1 MSGLKIE
8 KTTTAPYNRLGISWH
23 ERISRAVFTVLL
35 VFFSGTVRAQ
45 EVLPFPAPSMGGK
58 VGPTMQESVHKWRE
72 QPRHLPEH
80 APNILIVMLDDA
92 GFGQAGTF
100 GGEIETPTLSRLA
113 SEGISYNAFHTT
125 AMCSPTRAALM
136 TGRNH
141 NRVGF
146 GQIAELA
153 NDWDGYTG
161 IIPKSS
167 ATIAEVLRY
176 YGYATAAFGKDH
188 NTPVDQIANGPY
200 DRAPTGRGFDYFY
213 GFIAG
218 ETSQWEPTL
227 WENTVPISPPHVAN
241 YEDFHLTEAMAD
253 KAITWIRRHRAL
265 NPDRPFLMWWTPG
278 AVHGPH
284 HVAKE
289 WADKYKGKFSDGWD
303 AYQKRVF
310 ERQKAMGWIP
320 ADTKL
325 APRPEGI
332 PAWEDIPQNER
343 AFQERLMEVYA
354 GFLEH
359 TDVQVGRLIDELEA
373 QGIRDNTLVIYILSD
388 NGASAEGMQGSVAEL
403 NAQNGIPS
411 TVAEHIAV
419 VEGLGGLD
427 VIGGPRTDNM
437 YHSAWAWA
445 GDSPFRYTK
454 LIAADWGGTR
464 TPMVISWPARIK
476 PDKTPRPQFHHVNDV
491 VPTIYEVLGI
501 QPPKVVD
508 GFEQD
513 PIDGVSFAYTFDSAT
528 TPEQKK
534 TQYFDIMGSR
544 GIYHEGWMA
553 STFGPRKPWVAEVPD
568 ISKWDPMQ
576 DRWELFDTREDFS
589 LMHDLAAEDP
599 QKLEE
604 LKALFMQVAEE
615 NKVLPIGGGLFS
627 PLNPHE
633 IKRSTNTE
641 WTLFEGMTRIPESQ
655 APNVRNGNIRAEIEA
670 EVPAKVNGV
679 IFAMGGY
686 AGGVSLYAY
695 EGDLYYE
702 YSALLLKR
710 DKIKVGALP
719 AGTVKIAYEMRT
731 PLERAAPAELKFWIN
746 GQEAA
751 TGTVQRTVPGTFTA
765 SETFDVGIDTS
776 SPVAND
782 YFDKAPFAFEGK
794 LKRLH
799 FANLQAE
806 RPAFKRSPDDD

>member
-1 MSGLKIE
+1 LTSPHGL
-8 KTTTAPYNRLGISWH
+8 
-23 ERISRAVFTVLL
+23 RIGAILVLML
-35 VFFSGTVRAQ
+35 SAGVLAAQ
-45 EVLPFPAPSMGGK
+45 DVLPFPTPPMGGK

-72 QPRHLPEH
+72 QARHLPAG

-92 GFGQAGTF
+92 GFGQPSTF
-100 GGEIETPTLSRLA
+100 GGEIATPTLSRLA
-113 SEGISYNAFHTT
+113 NEGISYNAFHSV

-167 ATIAEVLRY
+167 ATIAEVLGH
-176 YGYATAAFGKDH
+176 YGYASAAFGKDH
-188 NTPVDQIANGPY
+188 NTPVDQLANGPY
-200 DRAPTGRGFDYFY
+200 DRMPTGRGFDYFY

-227 WENTVPISPPHVAN
+227 WENTTRVDPPHAKN
-241 YEDFHLTEAMAD
+241 YEDYHLTEDMAD
-253 KAITWIRRHRAL
+253 KAVAWMRRHLAM

-284 HVAKE
+284 HVAAK

-303 AYQKRVF
+303 AYQERVF

-320 ADTKL
+320 ANTIRP
-325 APRPEGI
+325 PRPEGM
-332 PAWEDIPQNER
+332 PAWKDLPAKER

-373 QGIRDNTLVIYILSD
+373 RGIRDNTMVIYIFSD
-388 NGASAEGMQGSVAEL
+388 NGASAEGMNGTVAEL

-411 TVAEHIAV
+411 TVAEHMAV
-419 VEGLGGLD
+419 AEQLGGLEA
-427 VIGGPRTDNM
+427 IGGPKMDNM

-454 LIAADWGGTR
+454 LIAADFGGTR
-464 TPMVISWPARIK
+464 TPMVISWPKRIK
-476 PDKTPRPQFHHVNDV
+476 PDKTPRSQFHHVNDV
-491 VPTIYEVLGI
+491 VPTIYEILEI
-501 QPPKVVD
+501 QAPKVVD
-508 GFEQD
+508 GHQQD
-513 PIDGVSFAYTFDSAT
+513 PIDGTSFVYTFDSAT
-528 TPEQKK
+528 APEQKK

-544 GIYHEGWMA
+544 GIYDEGWMA
-553 STFGPRKPWVAEVPD
+553 STFGPRKPWVADVID

-576 DRWELFDTREDFS
+576 DQWQLFDTRKDFS
-589 LMHDLAAEDP
+589 LMNDLAAKEP
-599 QKLEE
+599 QKLKE
-604 LKALFMQVAEE
+604 LKALFMEEAVE
-615 NKVLPIGGGLFS
+615 NKVLPIGGGLFT

-633 IKRSTNTE
+633 QKKSTNTA
-641 WTLFEGMTRIPESQ
+641 WTLFDGMTRIPESQ
-655 APNVRNGNIRAEIEA
+655 APNVRNGNLRAEIEA
-670 EVPAKVNGV
+670 EVPEKVNGV

-686 AGGVSLYAY
+686 AGGVSLYAVDG
-695 EGDLYYE
+695 ELRYE

-710 DKIKVGALP
+710 DKIKVGKLP
-719 AGTVKIAYEMRT
+719 AGKVKIALEMRT

-746 GQEAA
+746 GVEAA
-751 TGTVQRTVPGTFTA
+751 TGTVRRTVPGTFTA
-765 SETFDVGIDTS
+765 SETFDVGLDTS
-776 SPVAND
+776 SPVADD
-782 YFDKAPFAFEGK
+782 YFDEAPFAFGGT

-799 FANLQAE
+799 FKNLE
-806 RPAFKRSPDDD
+806 TTR